1 MITSGS
7 MMVNITVNT
16 MIVLIAT
23 KLRFLL
29 LLLLLVLLLLLL
41 LLLLDDDDGS

>member
-7 MMVNITVNT
+7 MMVYITVNT

-23 KLRFLL
+23 KLRFL